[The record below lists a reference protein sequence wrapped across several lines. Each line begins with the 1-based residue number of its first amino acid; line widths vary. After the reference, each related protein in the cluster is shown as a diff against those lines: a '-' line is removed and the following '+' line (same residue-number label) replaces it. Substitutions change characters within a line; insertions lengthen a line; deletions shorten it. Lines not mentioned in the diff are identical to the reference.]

1 MVLNY
6 NFLNGKIM
14 THGEGAKSGEKL
26 GYKRWVVD
34 AEDKPNFIHTHTHAH
49 ICFPREREIHM

>member
-1 MVLNY
+1 
-6 NFLNGKIM
+6 M